1 MRDLILEHKNVK
13 WTSIYKVTVFSVIL
27 LQICTNSA
35 NANTLTEREL
45 ISQSQKANRL
55 IEEQKRQETNLASLE
70 NDLRFQNQQINSTKS
85 RIDDLDASHDVEIR
99 ELESQ
104 YQALIDD
111 RKQEHDRE
119 VAPLLKQRKTYRQ
132 AVVTDDAFID
142 PLKRVSDKI
151 ADAEKQLQSDI
162 SEIENE
168 LELEKSKRETK
179 YQIDFD
185 ALSSNLRSLSATANE
200 LAIRINSEKN
210 TQRRLKSEA
219 EIEVEKQNKMYKALA
234 RQLAQADYTKYEN
247 ALSGRKEVE
256 VTHSKVCG
264 DDVSP
269 KRCRDMAVE
278 EAKQKAVDQGADI
291 IVNALS
297 QIEISSV
304 RNGDDIQNN
313 SNFAQKSEI
322 RSNGKLADWRD
333 NITRK
338 PAGQFGSE
346 FIVNATAQVSSIA
359 NKNMF
364 ELYYQNQLDR
374 LRPLLASTVAYTPV
388 VTTPKP
394 TPKPTPTP
402 VQQPVQVAKPQPKV
416 QQSFGNQ
423 KPVDNTEKDLEQEM
437 AAERRKLA
445 ALRKQQEEAR
455 KKAEEDEG
463 MGFGTIALIGLGAAA
478 GAGAA
483 LAGGEEETDVSCDE
497 DPSQTKCQT
506 GEDNPNYDGE
516 WTLTLSGSLNGVS
529 SNEATCSSSAQVVYS
544 NVDIN
549 HAINSTSFSIPLFSM
564 SGTITNVTS
573 GAVSINSGAT
583 QVTSSFGFQST
594 DEIQW
599 SAFTGNFTSESNFN
613 SNSFELVTMENGI
626 PECTY
631 NATISGTA
639 Q

>member
-13 WTSIYKVTVFSVIL
+13 WTSIHKVTVFSVIL
-27 LQICTNSA
+27 LQICTNYV
-35 NANTLTEREL
+35 NANTLTESEL

-55 IEEQKRQETNLASLE
+55 IEQQKRQETNLASLE

-85 RIDDLDASHDVEIR
+85 RIDDLDASHDVDVR

-119 VAPLLKQRKTYRQ
+119 VAPLLKQRNTYRQ
-132 AVVTDDAFID
+132 MVINDDTFIT
-142 PLKRVSDKI
+142 PLKNVSDKI
-151 ADAEKQLQSDI
+151 AEAEKNLQSDI

-168 LELEKSKRETK
+168 LELEKGKRETK
-179 YQIDFD
+179 YKIDFD
-185 ALSSNLRSLSATANE
+185 ALNSNLRSLSATANE

-210 TQRRLKSEA
+210 TLRRLKSES
-219 EIEVEKQNKMYKALA
+219 EIEVEKQNKMYNALA
-234 RQLAQADYTKYEN
+234 RQLAQADFTKYEN
-247 ALSGRKEVE
+247 ALTGRKEVE
-256 VTHSKVCG
+256 VTHAKVCG

-304 RNGDDIQNN
+304 RNGDDVQNN

-322 RSNGKLADWRD
+322 RSNGKIVGWSQE
-333 NITRK
+333 ITRT
-338 PAGQFGSE
+338 PVGQFSTE
-346 FIVNATAQVSSIA
+346 YVVKATAQVSSIA

-374 LRPLLASTVAYTPV
+374 LRPLLASTVAYTATV
-388 VTTPKP
+388 ESPKP
-394 TPKPTPTP
+394 TPKPTP

-483 LAGGEEETDVSCDE
+483 LAGDDEEGTDPDPDPDTCNTAEE
-497 DPSQTKCQT
+497 D
-506 GEDNPNYDGE
+506 PNYDGE
-516 WTLTLSGSLNGVS
+516 WTLTLDGSLSNVS
-529 SNEATCSSSAQVVYS
+529 SSEATCSSSARVVYS
-544 NVDIN
+544 NVDLN
-549 HAINSTSFSIPLFSM
+549 HISGTTSIDIPLFNM
-564 SGTITNVTS
+564 SGRITNCST
-573 GAVSINSGAT
+573 GAATFDAGNT

-594 DEIQW
+594 DEIEW
-599 SAFTGNFTSESNFN
+599 SGFTGNFSSITSFS
-613 SNSFELVTMENGI
+613 SNSFELVTKENNI

-631 NATISGTA
+631 NVTISGSK